1 MLAAEGSA
9 PRNTLGCNAST
20 RTAIE
25 TIGATGTAL
34 GVDSLASHSAGRGE
48 KSWRRDGVESGEF
61 VT

>member
-25 TIGATGTAL
+25 TIGATGTVLAL
-34 GVDSLASHSAGRGE
+34 TPSLLNREEEARSPGA
-48 KSWRRDGVESGEF
+48 VTESSRA
-61 VT
+61 TS

>member
-34 GVDSLASHSAGRGE
+34 ALTPWLQSGGRGE
-48 KSWRRDGVESGEF
+48 KSWRRDGVESGDF
-61 VT
+61 LT